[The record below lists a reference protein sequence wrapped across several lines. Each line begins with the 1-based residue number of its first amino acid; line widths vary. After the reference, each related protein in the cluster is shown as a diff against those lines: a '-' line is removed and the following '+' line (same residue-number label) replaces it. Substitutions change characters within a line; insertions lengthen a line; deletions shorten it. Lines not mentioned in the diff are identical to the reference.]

1 MILLSDIHATAGYA
15 HGRSAG
21 GLLQTL
27 MSTGAS
33 EILPD
38 LGVLHRACI
47 RENVLLKA
55 QVPEKES
62 ELEGNTLLSSLQT
75 PGEPSLS
82 EPIIAAN
89 GANNSSATVTPTG
102 IPGQEGSRE
111 SDPREENAKAFRHL
125 ANQIPGAL
133 SPFFQ
138 CNIFSLSNLFLV
150 LSSVFPTAIVKLFST
165 RRNPDAAQKQQILE
179 SASTIANVLLKH
191 LEPMESGE

>member
-33 EILPD
+33 EILCD

-47 RENVLLKA
+47 WENVLLKA
-55 QVPEKES
+55 RIPEKES
-62 ELEGNTLLSSLQT
+62 ELEENALLSSLQA
-75 PGEPSLS
+75 PGEPSSS
-82 EPIIAAN
+82 EPTIAAN
-89 GANNSSATVTPTG
+89 GANTSSATVTPTG
-102 IPGQEGSRE
+102 ISGQEGSRE

-138 CNIFSLSNLFLV
+138 CNAFSLRNILV
-150 LSSVFPTAIVKLFST
+150 LSLVFPIAIVKLFST
-165 RRNPDAAQKQQILE
+165 RRNPDATQKQQILE
-179 SASTIANVLLKH
+179 SASTVANVLLKH